1 MTRDADRRL
10 ERLQERI
17 EDSEDI
23 SSDDQEA
30 LIDFDRQLALLGSQ
44 YGKQRRA
51 KLVRHCVR
59 ISENVGGLADALEDK
74 RAAED
79 IVRWIHSNY
88 ENEESNR
95 DYRVA
100 LRMFGKRVTD
110 GDEIPDSISWVSA
123 TTSKNY
129 NPMPDPAKMLWWD
142 DHIKPMLEECRHHR
156 DKALIATAWDSGA
169 RSGEIL
175 SLTVGDI
182 ADHKYGLQIS
192 VDGKKGERSIMLI
205 AAAPYLRQWLNVHP
219 APNDPQAPLW
229 CQLNQPKEVSYQMKL
244 KILKKHARKAGVTH
258 TDVTFTQMRKSS
270 ASYLAS
276 EGVNQAHLEDHHGW
290 DRGSDVAA
298 RYVAVFGDA
307 NDREIARAHGVDVEE
322 DESDPISPQ
331 TCPRCQRKTPRNE
344 SLCVWCGQAMEHGA
358 VEEIE
363 ERQEETRTELLKI
376 ARDDPE
382 LLDDLERVEKFIELA
397 DENPGVLREARE
409 FADASTD

>member
-23 SSDDQEA
+23 SSNDQEA

-79 IVRWIHSNY
+79 IVRWIHETY

-110 GDEIPDSISWVSA
+110 GDGIPDSISWVSA

-142 DHIKPMLEECRHHR
+142 DHIKPMLDECRHHR
-156 DKALIATAWDSGA
+156 DKALIAVAWDSGA
-169 RSGEIL
+169 RSGEIR
-175 SLTVGDI
+175 SLTVGDV

-192 VDGKKGERSIMLI
+192 VDGKKGERSVTLI
-205 AAAPYLRQWLNVHP
+205 PSVPYLRQWLNTHP

-229 CQLNQPKEVSYQMKL
+229 CQLDEPTEISYQMKL

-258 TDVTFTQMRKSS
+258 TEVTFTRMRKSS

-276 EGVNQAHLEDHHGW
+276 DGIPQAHLEDRHGW

-298 RYVAVFGDA
+298 RYVTVFSDA

-322 DESDPISPQ
+322 DESDPISPK
-331 TCPRCQRKTPRNE
+331 TCPRCQRKTPRDE
-344 SLCVWCGQAMEHGA
+344 SLCVWCGQAMEHGT

-363 ERQEETRTELLKI
+363 EQQKETRAELLKI

-382 LLDDLERVEKFIELA
+382 LLDDLERIERFIELA

-409 FADASTD
+409 FADVSAN